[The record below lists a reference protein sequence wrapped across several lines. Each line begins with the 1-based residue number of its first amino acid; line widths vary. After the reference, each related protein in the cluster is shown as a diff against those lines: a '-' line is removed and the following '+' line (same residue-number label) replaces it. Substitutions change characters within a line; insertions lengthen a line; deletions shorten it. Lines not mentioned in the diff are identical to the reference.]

1 MKKIT
6 LLLMCAVAM
15 AFAEVHQ
22 GLKDAID
29 KGDYKTAKNLVQK
42 MNVPGMYLP
51 ANLSL
56 KDAESIYGKDQFLN
70 YKCVLDMYGKTFCN
84 ESYIYRSP
92 EFIDKYAE
100 MLCTGTSDFHVNA
113 CYEWVS
119 CTRREN
125 WDRIKGSFCH
135 NKETVKACSLY
146 VNGGSYADDRLPTDS
161 LYPILK
167 ELDERG
173 LLRFVGMAEIDT
185 TVAEIIPKKACL
197 DELEST
203 SKIVRSSIAASKNAT
218 SGIHQWLGGRLACTF
233 DYTQQAV
240 NKCTSKL
247 DAIMREAK
255 KMCGTSKATKDVQ
268 KKKKVK
274 RTLEPFS
281 YSVYMVQSK
290 LWETPWYAMDEL
302 WNEKFQ
308 FIMKYEKNSKESYFT
323 EKDMAKNLSVSY
335 SQNSALEI
343 AHVKRACIA
352 YPSIDKTV
360 SKKYGVDLFSC
371 SKVLDEYPSY
381 LNMDCQAKDS
391 SWFKVVPMVWL
402 QKQGDSTAF
411 VCDMKTQKYRDANE
425 YERVT
430 RRVCENPEKSW
441 MDESKTVVCDKNVG
455 WRIAEEYEKIGGLCE
470 GSTKS
475 WVVKYKNGYYGDE
488 NVYVCDAKIGQYRA
502 ADKFERLTEAVCDS
516 STQKQVF
523 SFRDGALVC
532 DKKLGTFRVADEYER
547 IAGELCES
555 PEKSWI
561 DKTNRVVCD
570 KTVGWRDADEFER
583 VGGLCENPETSR
595 IITDDAGK
603 GKVVCDAKIGKFR
616 SADEFEQL
624 AGELCEN
631 PEKDWIKT
639 YENSRGSKETFVCD
653 KKLGRFR
660 QAMDIEVLE
669 GLCDDSRFGEEK
681 YYAMTCTHD
690 GWIDSKTA
698 NTAGLAFKNGKF
710 VKGKINGKYV
720 YFKNSQDGNIYR
732 AAKINGRIWMSE
744 NLQVQKRDFLNIK
757 EALKK
762 CPDGW
767 HLPDTTEWSNLYK
780 ETGRNATALMAK
792 DLPGWPQATDKLLF
806 SAIPK
811 GFLDREAGQSALAN
825 GDVFFWTYAKNAKGE
840 PGEAY
845 IFHISGNNAS
855 IEIERLY
862 SRRSY
867 NVRCVMD

>member
-323 EKDMAKNLSVSY
+323 EMDMAKNLSVSY

-555 PEKSWI
+555 PEKSWM
-561 DKTNRVVCD
+561 KTYKNQYGNSRTLVCD
-570 KTVGWRDADEFER
+570 K
-583 VGGLCENPETSR
+583 ET
-595 IITDDAGK
+595 
-603 GKVVCDAKIGKFR
+603 GKFR
-616 SADEFEQL
+616 DATSVEADLGLCTKDDQGKEIVPLYTCFDGSWQYTKGINTDGLKIEKKKFAKGLINPRYHYFRDSRDGQFYSA
-624 AGELCEN
+624 
-631 PEKDWIKT
+631 
-639 YENSRGSKETFVCD
+639 V
-653 KKLGRFR
+653 KLGGKVWMAENVNF
-660 QAMDIEVLE
+660 AID
-669 GLCDDSRFGEEK
+669 GSSCYNNDEK
-681 YYAMTCTHD
+681 NCAYY
-690 GWIDSKTA
+690 GRYY
-698 NTAGLAFKNGKF
+698 G
-710 VKGKINGKYV
+710 
-720 YFKNSQDGNIYR
+720 IYE
-732 AAKINGRIWMSE
+732 A
-744 NLQVQKRDFLNIK
+744 RD
-757 EALKK
+757 A
-762 CPDGW
+762 CPNGW
-767 HLPDTTEWSNLYK
+767 HLPSKEEYEKLINSLGGAESAAKKLFWYK
-780 ETGRNATALMAK
+780 GMEEADAYGFAALPAGFRMQNS
-792 DLPGWPQATDKLLF
+792 DYSGE
-806 SAIPK
+806 SAY
-811 GFLDREAGQSALAN
+811 
-825 GDVFFWTYAKNAKGE
+825 FWTSTGDKYDSMKSVFVRLSKD
-840 PGEAY
+840 EAY
-845 IFHISGNNAS
+845 FSTVG
-855 IEIERLY
+855 RVGKQY
-862 SRRSY
+862 S
-867 NVRCVMD
+867 VRCVMD